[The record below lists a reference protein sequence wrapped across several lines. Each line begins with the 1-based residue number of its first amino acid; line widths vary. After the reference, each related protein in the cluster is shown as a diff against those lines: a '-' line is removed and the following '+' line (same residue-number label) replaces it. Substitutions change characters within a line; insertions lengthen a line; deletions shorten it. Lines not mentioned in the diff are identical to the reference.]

1 MRRSPL
7 DALLT
12 RTCQGILV
20 ETLLVPSGH
29 AVYLSD
35 LARRLRV
42 PPSSLQRELR
52 SLVSAEIL
60 VSRRDGNRVYF
71 RANDACPFLAELRG
85 LVAKTAGIAV
95 VLQQALGSL
104 SDRITVAFIHG
115 SVAESTERSASDVD
129 LLIVGEVGMRA
140 VSSALEDSQ
149 ETLQRPVNP
158 TVFKV
163 DELRAAV
170 HAKKHFLMA
179 VLGKPKLFVVG
190 DERELDDALGE
201 RPG

>member
-1 MRRSPL
+1 MRKSPL

-12 RTCQGILV
+12 RTCQGILA
-20 ETLLVPSGH
+20 ETLSSESGR

-71 RANDACPFLAELRG
+71 QANSACPFLPELRG
-85 LVAKTAGIAV
+85 LVAKTVGIAV

-104 SDRITVAFIHG
+104 AGRITVAFIHG

-129 LLIVGEVGMRA
+129 LLIVGNVGMRA

-158 TVFKV
+158 TVFTV

-170 HAKKHFLMA
+170 HAKKHFLTA

-190 DERELDDALGE
+190 SERELEEALGE
-201 RPG
+201 RTG